1 MTDATPL
8 PRAHLVRGILLGLAA
23 ALSWGLYN
31 VGVEIGHASGFHAA
45 DLTLLRYGVAA
56 ILLAPVALYGLRGHV
71 TLWQVAVLSALI
83 GPGFAMLL
91 NTGFSMAPLAHAV
104 VIAPG
109 MSMLTANTLE
119 RLSTGR
125 PLSLNRRVGMAILLL
140 GLMAIAADQPPP
152 KTVDGSVLLGDL
164 CFVASGTLWGTF
176 TWLMGRWKLPPV
188 RATAGIATLSTAIF
202 LPIYLIVWGVTP
214 LPAHLWVEQAL
225 YQGAIGGCLAFVF
238 YAAAVGMLGAGR
250 AALFSALVPP
260 TAVLLAIPIAAQVP
274 GPLQWAG
281 VALVSIGLSVS
292 LELVGRHLKSLR

>member
-1 MTDATPL
+1 MTEATPL
-8 PRAHLVRGILLGLAA
+8 PRARLMRGVALGLAT

-56 ILLAPVALYGLRGHV
+56 ILLAPVVLHGLRGHV

-119 RLSTGR
+119 RISTRR

-152 KTVDGSVLLGDL
+152 KTVDGSVILGDL

-176 TWLMGRWKLPPV
+176 TWLMGRWRLPPIH
-188 RATAGIATLSTAIF
+188 ATAAIATLSTAVF
-202 LPIYLIVWGVTP
+202 LPIYLLVWGVTP
-214 LPAHLWVEQAL
+214 LPAHLWVEQAF
-225 YQGAIGGCLAFVF
+225 YQGVIGGCLAFVF
-238 YAAAVGMLGAGR
+238 YAATVGMLGAGR

-260 TAVLLAIPIAAQVP
+260 TAVLLAIPLAAQMP
-274 GPLQWAG
+274 GSLQWAG
-281 VALVSIGLSVS
+281 VALVSIGLMVS
-292 LELVGRHLKSLR
+292 LDLVGRHLMSQP